1 MKFRRIVITNY
12 ATKKPRDA
20 FPAEVKQ
27 SWLTDNDKNSAW
39 VNIAL
44 EGEVKKRKVKLTN
57 KELDEMI
64 KNFYEHD
71 ATNLKP
77 AYFDHKDAMSAVE
90 PPADGYVRA
99 LYRDGSK
106 LWGFVEFTDK
116 AAAVVREGGYRNA
129 SIAYVPDYTGDDG
142 ENIGAYFWSL
152 AIVNQPQIK
161 GMEPFTLSQKNNED
175 IETSLYLNEN
185 KEELH
190 MAKEAEPTVLK
201 IVEED
206 SKWCVYSKD
215 GTKNLGCYDTKKEA
229 EARLAQV
236 EAHKNENLEAEAEDK
251 VDLQDEVKKDEQKKK
266 EVQDSPEEAASELD
280 QLMEAFKAGLG
291 VEELDFAALLDM
303 VKSEDFQ
310 AYLMEWKA
318 KDSEGDTPPAPAQ
331 PEEGVSD
338 IQMSAKLQTLGM
350 KDINEIVETLSA
362 LKESNENLSAE
373 LTALKREKAEAKV
386 NKAIAEGKF
395 SASFKSIMLT
405 AAMENE
411 KEFDTMVSKATVS
424 DDMKELMPTNL
435 SDEKSG
441 NEEIPTTYREKALA
455 RADYIVK
462 NLKKDSLN

>member
-129 SIAYVPDYTGDDG
+129 SIAYVPDYTGNDG

-190 MAKEAEPTVLK
+190 MAKEK
-201 IVEED
+201 
-206 SKWCVYSKD
+206 
-215 GTKNLGCYDTKKEA
+215 
-229 EARLAQV
+229 
-236 EAHKNENLEAEAEDK
+236 EDK
-251 VDLQDEVKKDEQKKK
+251 VDLQDEVKEDEQKKE

-280 QLMEAFKAGLG
+280 QLMEAFKTGLG